1 MIPHFTHLFSTYSIV
16 ARDPQ
21 TGQFGVAVQT
31 HQMGVGRVV
40 PWLLPG
46 VGAIATQAWTNIS
59 FGPLGLAML
68 REGLAAPKVVQ
79 ALVASDD
86 GAHNRQ
92 LAVVDAAGAAGAWT
106 GENTIA
112 HAAHHIG
119 RGYSVQANMMTN
131 STVVDAMANAYE
143 NAAGDLAARMMAALQ
158 AAQREGGDIRGMQS
172 AALKVV
178 SGNLEDPP
186 WRSLFDLRVDEHV
199 APLTE
204 LARLL
209 RLRRAENMDNE
220 GLDLLKQGQPDRA
233 LEIWAEARALAPEL
247 EELPFWQAVAL
258 SDDPADIQTAVKI
271 LNPALNKDSR
281 QDHWLDLLNRLQ
293 DCGIIQRPGAA
304 KELIE
309 QLTISNDQ

>member
-21 TGQFGVAVQT
+21 TGQLGVAVQT

-68 REGLAAPKVVQ
+68 REGVAAPKVVQ
-79 ALVASDD
+79 ALAASDD

-92 LAVVDAAGAAGAWT
+92 FAVVDANGSVGVWT
-106 GENTIA
+106 GKNTITY
-112 HAAHHIG
+112 AAHHIG
-119 RGYSVQANMMTN
+119 SGYSTQANMMSN
-131 STVVDAMANAYE
+131 ATVVDAMANAYE
-143 NAAGDLAARMMAALQ
+143 NAAGDLAARMMTALQ
-158 AAQREGGDIRGMQS
+158 AAQRHGGDIRGMQS

-178 SGNLEDPP
+178 SGNPKDPS
-186 WRSLFDLRVDEHV
+186 WRSLFDLRVDEHA

-258 SDDPADIQTAVKI
+258 SDEPADIQTAVEI
-271 LNPALNKDSR
+271 LKPALNQDPR
-281 QDHWLDLLNRLQ
+281 RDHWLDLLNRLQ
-293 DCGIIQRPGAA
+293 ACGIIQRPNAA
-304 KELIE
+304 KELIA
-309 QLTISNDQ
+309 QLAISK